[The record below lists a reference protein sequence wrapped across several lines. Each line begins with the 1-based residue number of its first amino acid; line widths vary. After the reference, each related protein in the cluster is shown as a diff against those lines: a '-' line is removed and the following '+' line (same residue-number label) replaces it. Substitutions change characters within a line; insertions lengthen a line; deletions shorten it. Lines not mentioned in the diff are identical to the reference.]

1 MFGHFS
7 TLCMKGFR
15 ICIIIKNLHL
25 LVMTITVANNMF
37 KVYDNNRRLTR
48 SMCSMGL
55 TVFTGYFEYAITIN
69 MLQGYMWQHSWDI
82 QVSIAMEVSLKDS
95 IRKENT
101 KQIPLIIMSK
111 HKKFRKKQQLYLTEK
126 RLLHYPVND

>member
-1 MFGHFS
+1 
-7 TLCMKGFR
+7 
-15 ICIIIKNLHL
+15 
-25 LVMTITVANNMF
+25 
-37 KVYDNNRRLTR
+37 
-48 SMCSMGL
+48 MCSMGL
-55 TVFTGYFEYAITIN
+55 TVFTGNFEYAITIN

-126 RLLHYPVND
+126 RLLH